1 MAHDGLCGVT
11 SGSPS
16 CAETQLT
23 ATLGQ
28 LTPFDG
34 SPVRVAGLARARA
47 RVCAMER
54 GREKMCVSVS
64 PGEPPRPD
72 GVSDGTLITQPSK
85 RAVLRRSDWRGGG
98 CVVVREVAFGE
109 KQSGVGGG
117 AHVELSVSNTGEQSW
132 RDPRLSHR
140 LPSWFGLL
148 HHGII

>member
-34 SPVRVAGLARARA
+34 SPVRVAGFSRARA

-54 GREKMCVSVS
+54 EREKMCVSVS

-117 AHVELSVSNTGEQSW
+117 GWGGTCGTLCEQ
-132 RDPRLSHR
+132 HR
-140 LPSWFGLL
+140 
-148 HHGII
+148 